1 MALVTRLK
9 SVLHSIIGPATPIQ
23 ESSDPLDAM
32 VPSAKAAAYVGGG
45 DTETF
50 KIIGRMNV
58 QWMREYA
65 GLQPHEDVLEVGC
78 GIGRMAIPLTQYL
91 DTGSYVGFDIVGR
104 GIDWCRERVTS
115 RYPNF
120 TFLHA
125 DVYNKKYNRRGKNE
139 AHRYTFPFAD
149 CSFDVVFL
157 TSVFTHMLPRD
168 VERYTAEIGRV
179 LRPGGR
185 CYCTAYLITA
195 EARGFLA
202 RGTSVNKFRES
213 ADGYWAKS
221 PRIPEAAI
229 GFTDEYL
236 FSTFGKAGM
245 EIQRVVPGEWWSQ
258 PSAQDVFI
266 AVKRAA

>member
-9 SVLHSIIGPATPIQ
+9 SALRSLIGVATP
-23 ESSDPLDAM
+23 EPDSSDPLDAM
-32 VPSAKAAAYVGGG
+32 IPTAAAAAYVGGG
-45 DTETF
+45 DRETF
-50 KIIGRMNV
+50 KTIGRMNLE
-58 QWMREYA
+58 RLRDLA
-65 GLQPHEDVLEVGC
+65 GLTPHEHVLEVGC

-91 DTGSYVGFDIVGR
+91 DTGRYVGFDIVER
-104 GIDWCRERVTS
+104 GIEWCRSRVTS

-149 CSFDVVFL
+149 RSFDVVFL

-195 EARGFLA
+195 EARDFLA
-202 RGTSVNKFRES
+202 RGASVNKFRES

-266 AVKRAA
+266 ALKRAA